1 MRLWRIVPSLSLGAV
16 SETVSRMSL
25 NPTHEVL
32 DRGVLSQDYF
42 SLFGLQARFSI
53 DVQALT
59 QSWRRL
65 QAAVHPDRF
74 AGAGAAEQ
82 RLAMQWSTQ
91 INTAYRTL
99 LDPQA
104 RAAYL
109 CELRGV
115 PIDAER
121 NTAMPADFLMQQLQ
135 WREELDDAR
144 RAEDV
149 GAMQM
154 LSTVVGKARE
164 QALSRLAELLDPM
177 GNNPTTVAWQDQ
189 ATREAATLVRVL
201 MFLDKFR
208 QNLALLQAPAATSQ
222 SFISAA

>member
-1 MRLWRIVPSLSLGAV
+1 MSLGAV
-16 SETVSRMSL
+16 LEAASRMSL
-25 NPTHEVL
+25 SPKHEVQ
-32 DRGVLSQDYF
+32 DRADLRQDHF
-42 SLFGLQARFSI
+42 SLFGLQARFAI
-53 DVQALT
+53 DVEALT
-59 QSWRRL
+59 GSWRRL

-74 AGAGAAEQ
+74 AGAGAAER

-91 INTAYRTL
+91 VNTAYRTL

-135 WREELDDAR
+135 WREELDEAR
-144 RAEDV
+144 SAEDA
-149 GAMQM
+149 GAMQALAEM
-154 LSTVVGKARE
+154 VEQARE
-164 QALSRLAELLDPM
+164 QALSRLAALLDAEGSGPAT
-177 GNNPTTVAWQDQ
+177 GLRQDQ

-208 QNLALLQAPAATSQ
+208 QSLAPLQPRAASQ
-222 SFISAA
+222 SLISAT

>member
-1 MRLWRIVPSLSLGAV
+1 
-16 SETVSRMSL
+16 MSV
-25 NPTHEVL
+25 NPKHEVW
-32 DRGVLSQDYF
+32 DRGGLSQDHF

-53 DVQALT
+53 DVEALT

-74 AGAGAAEQ
+74 AGAGAAER
-82 RLAMQWSTQ
+82 RLAMQWSTHV
-91 INTAYRTL
+91 NTAYRTL

-135 WREELDDAR
+135 WREELDEAR
-144 RAEDV
+144 RADDT
-149 GAMQM
+149 GAMQA
-154 LSTVVGKARE
+154 LATVVGQARE
-164 QALSRLAELLDPM
+164 QALSRLAALLDPK
-177 GNNPTTVAWQDQ
+177 GDSPATVAWQDQ
-189 ATREAATLVRVL
+189 ATLEAATLVRVL

-208 QNLALLQAPAATSQ
+208 QSLAPLQPQAASQ